1 MTGSV
6 TKGNQ
11 QDEKFTQSELAPPD
25 GRKQQAI
32 GEPQ

>member
-1 MTGSV
+1 MAYSV
-6 TKGNQ
+6 TKRNQ

-25 GRKQQAI
+25 ARKQQAI